1 MQIDLN
7 DEETRVLR
15 ELLDGMLPDLRREIA
30 RAEDRVFR
38 HQLVLRQELAERL
51 VSRLGQGSASPA

>member
-1 MQIDLN
+1 MQIDLS

-15 ELLDGMLPDLRREIA
+15 ELLDGVLPDLKREIA
-30 RAEDRVFR
+30 RADDRAFR

-51 VSRLGQGSASPA
+51 VSRLGGGGALRA

>member
-1 MQIDLN
+1 MTIDLS

-15 ELLDGMLPDLRREIA
+15 ELLDGVLPDLRREIA
-30 RAEDRVFR
+30 RSEDRAFR

-51 VSRLGQGSASPA
+51 MTRLGSGAAPRA

>member
-7 DEETRVLR
+7 DEEARVLR
-15 ELLDGMLPDLRREIA
+15 ELLDGMLPDLKREIA

-51 VSRLGQGSASPA
+51 AARLGSGTTSRM

>member
-1 MQIDLN
+1 MQIDLT
-7 DEETRVLR
+7 DEEARVLR

-30 RAEDRVFR
+30 RAEDRAFR

-51 VSRLGQGSASPA
+51 AARLGSGATSRM